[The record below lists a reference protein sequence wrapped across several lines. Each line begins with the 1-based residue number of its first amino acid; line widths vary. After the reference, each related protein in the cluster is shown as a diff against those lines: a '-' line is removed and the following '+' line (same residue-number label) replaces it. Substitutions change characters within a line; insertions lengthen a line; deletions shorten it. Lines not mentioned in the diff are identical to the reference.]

1 MIIAKYIIVN
11 LHGYINIGR
20 RSIIDIYH
28 DLRQWNYFIHIVL
41 EGSIVYRIVLAVE
54 GFLDVVDEVSCV
66 KAKSVL
72 DLLH

>member
-1 MIIAKYIIVN
+1 M
-11 LHGYINIGR
+11 GR

-28 DLRQWNYFIHIVL
+28 DLRQWNYFIHIVVL
-41 EGSIVYRIVLAVE
+41 EGSVIDRVVLAVE